1 VLRELLEVPGC
12 QQDKINLLSSCGE
25 IIALVQAEMGKRQ
38 EREEDEGIA
47 VAVRDL
53 ESAVQKGSAD
63 AKVKVCN
70 TRNSLELI
78 CVTGS
83 LC

>member
-1 VLRELLEVPGC
+1 VPAG
-12 QQDKINLLSSCGE
+12 QDRLVTKSWTQFV
-25 IIALVQAEMGKRQ
+25 LVQAEMVKRQ

-63 AKVKVCN
+63 AKVKVCH
-70 TRNSLELI
+70 RGKSR
-78 CVTGS
+78 
-83 LC
+83 